1 MLSETDGEEVNLV
14 SQAIFVST
22 LKSSRS
28 IFLYCCHVQCTCLV
42 LSQLNTRNLCG
53 PLSNTIINSNL

>member
-28 IFLYCCHVQCTCLV
+28 IFLYCCHVHVQV
-42 LSQLNTRNLCG
+42 HAWSYLN
-53 PLSNTIINSNL
+53 